1 MFRQIILDGNLVTDP
16 YMNEK
21 GGVTIR
27 LAVNH
32 RFKDGKEESDFYL
45 IHGNS
50 IILKRCES
58 YELKKG
64 DRVQIS
70 GLPRYKSEERKDLF
84 QADGTPAKVYDN
96 SFYIV
101 AQDIVKLAYPKAQ
114 AKNNNNGDQVEPAKA
129 ETPGNAAPVSQPVA
143 ANTGSKQSANGIPGF
158 AEALSAEEIDPD
170 LAEF

>member
-1 MFRQIILDGNLVTDP
+1 MFKQIILDGNLVVDP
-16 YMNEK
+16 YVNEK
-21 GGVTIR
+21 GGVTLR

-32 RFKDGKEESDFYL
+32 MFKDGKKETDFYL
-45 IHGNS
+45 VHGNS
-50 IILKRCES
+50 VILKKCES

-70 GLPRYKSEERKDLF
+70 GLPRYKSEEKKDLYYK
-84 QADGTPAKVYDN
+84 DGTAAKVYDN

-101 AQDIVKLAYPKAQ
+101 AQDVVKLAYPKS
-114 AKNNNNGDQVEPAKA
+114 PAKSNDEEKVESVSA
-129 ETPGNAAPVSQPVA
+129 EKASAPAPTVSQPAPNNAPKETV
-143 ANTGSKQSANGIPGF
+143 SIPGF